1 VPFRQDLERWAQHWV
16 DSEIISE
23 EQRVRIL
30 DLDYAERGLG
40 QRLAPI
46 FALLGAGLVFL
57 GLALVISQNWDEIGK
72 LTKLSGGILLL
83 IAFSGAGYWVR
94 FGPMGLRK
102 TGEGL
107 MLVGTGAFLGNLA
120 LISQQYNIDFN
131 PSPLLAP
138 VLLSA
143 IAMAYLLTSRAYA
156 FVAAGLLTAWLIFE
170 SQRGGSSLQSEDDT
184 IFLLVMGIGGW
195 LLAVAA
201 LNRRTRYERL
211 AAPLELAG
219 GLLLFVAVYFLGFLR
234 YFDVEIAVP
243 GLPAGVL
250 LLTPIALVAAASL
263 VVGAQAEERLG
274 WPAIPDGLRPALL
287 ASEGT
292 LLLLLVWTLIV
303 SINPRGRAEE
313 EFILYT
319 VGYWV
324 GALLLTASV
333 VWLGLALRREFW
345 INAAL
350 AFLGLFIL
358 TRYFDLFS
366 NYAQTGALFAG
377 AGLLFL
383 GLALA
388 LERGRRVLSASID
401 DGPTSTAVGE
411 G

>member
-1 VPFRQDLERWAQHWV
+1 MPFRQDLERWAQHWV

-23 EQRVRIL
+23 EQRARIL

-40 QRLAPI
+40 QRLVPI

-94 FGPMGLRK
+94 CGPMGLRK

-131 PSPLLAP
+131 PSPLLLP

-143 IAMAYLLTSRAYA
+143 VAMAYLLNSQAYA
-156 FVAAGLLTAWLIFE
+156 FVASGLVTVWLIFE
-170 SQRGGSSLQSEDDT
+170 SQRGGSALESEEET
-184 IFLLVMGIGGW
+184 LFLLVVGAAAW
-195 LLAVAA
+195 LLVIAA
-201 LNRRTRYERL
+201 LNRRTRYARL
-211 AAPLELAG
+211 AAPVELAG
-219 GLLLFVAVYFLGFLR
+219 GLLLFFGIYFLGFLR

-250 LLTPIALVAAASL
+250 LLAPIALVAAALL
-263 VVGAQAEERLG
+263 VVGAQAEGRLG
-274 WPAIPDGLRPALL
+274 WPAIPDELRPALL

-292 LLLLLVWTLIV
+292 LLLLLVWTFIV
-303 SINPRGRAEE
+303 SINPRGEAEE
-313 EFILYT
+313 EFIVYT

-324 GALLLTASV
+324 GTLLLTGSV

-350 AFLGLFIL
+350 GFLGLFIL

-383 GLALA
+383 GLAFA
-388 LERGRRVLSASID
+388 LERGRRALSANI
-401 DGPTSTAVGE
+401 DGPTSGVARE